1 MLNLM
6 YITNRPEIAQI
17 AESAGV
23 DRIFVDLEY
32 IGKADRQSGL
42 DTVKSKH
49 TLDDVRIISKAI
61 TMAELLVRINP
72 IHEATEEYCSS
83 KEEIDI
89 AIANGADIIML
100 PFFKT
105 LNEVAQFLTYVNGR
119 VKTMLLLE
127 TPEAVEIID
136 EILQLKGIDYIHIGL
151 NDLSLGYGMKFM
163 FQLLA
168 DGNLEKKVYHM
179 VLVALHLLEKA

>member
-83 KEEIDI
+83 KR
-89 AIANGADIIML
+89 
-100 PFFKT
+100 K
-105 LNEVAQFLTYVNGR
+105 
-119 VKTMLLLE
+119 
-127 TPEAVEIID
+127 
-136 EILQLKGIDYIHIGL
+136 
-151 NDLSLGYGMKFM
+151 
-163 FQLLA
+163 
-168 DGNLEKKVYHM
+168 
-179 VLVALHLLEKA
+179 